1 MEKQMKCAKL
11 VEDLKRQIMSGEIR
25 PGDKISSE
33 NVLAKEYDIS
43 RQTVRKA
50 IDILRNEGFLYA
62 EHGRGTFCSDMI
74 KQEGNSGNIAVV
86 MTYLSDY
93 IFPHIIRGIDEELE
107 KEEYSILLKSTHN
120 YRKVEAKCLEEL
132 VKKNIDGLII
142 EPSKSQIAFKN
153 HDIFSMLERYRVPF
167 VFVQGVYHG
176 MEDKPY
182 VLLDDEKG
190 GYLITKHLIEL
201 GHKRIV
207 GVFKADDR
215 QGQNRHSGYVRALK
229 EAGIWYDPSLIIW
242 FHTEDMQSLPQEMIQ
257 EVVKREKVDA
267 VVSYNDRIAIQVIN
281 ALEEVGIR
289 IPEDISVTGF
299 DDSEFAKNLKV
310 PLTTIKHP
318 QRKIGEA
325 AAELLVKLMKGHAV
339 EEDKL
344 HIIME
349 PELVV
354 RESTRKI

>member
-93 IFPHIIRGIDEELE
+93 IFPYIIRGIDEVLE

-153 HDIFSMLERYRVPF
+153 HDIFLFLQIKFCQFFCPK
-167 VFVQGVYHG
+167 VFLWLQ
-176 MEDKPY
+176 
-182 VLLDDEKG
+182 
-190 GYLITKHLIEL
+190 
-201 GHKRIV
+201 
-207 GVFKADDR
+207 
-215 QGQNRHSGYVRALK
+215 
-229 EAGIWYDPSLIIW
+229 
-242 FHTEDMQSLPQEMIQ
+242 
-257 EVVKREKVDA
+257 
-267 VVSYNDRIAIQVIN
+267 
-281 ALEEVGIR
+281 
-289 IPEDISVTGF
+289 
-299 DDSEFAKNLKV
+299 
-310 PLTTIKHP
+310 
-318 QRKIGEA
+318 
-325 AAELLVKLMKGHAV
+325 
-339 EEDKL
+339 
-344 HIIME
+344 
-349 PELVV
+349 
-354 RESTRKI
+354 

>member
-93 IFPHIIRGIDEELE
+93 IFPHIIRGIDEVLE
-107 KEEYSILLKSTHN
+107 QEEYSILLKSTHN

-182 VLLDDEKG
+182 VLLDDEMG

-281 ALEEVGIR
+281 ALEEIGVR

-325 AAELLVKLMKGHAV
+325 AAELLIKLMKGYAV

-354 RESTRKI
+354 RDSTRKK

>member
-257 EVVKREKVDA
+257 EVVRREKVDA

-281 ALEEVGIR
+281 ALEGIGIR
-289 IPEDISVTGF
+289 IPEDVSVTGF
-299 DDSEFAKNLKV
+299 DDSEFAKNFKV

-325 AAELLVKLMKGHAV
+325 AAELLVKLMKGYTV

-354 RESTRKI
+354 RDSARQI

>member
-281 ALEEVGIR
+281 ALEGIGIR
-289 IPEDISVTGF
+289 IPEDVSVTGF
-299 DDSEFAKNLKV
+299 DDSEFAKNFKV

-325 AAELLVKLMKGHAV
+325 AAELLIKLMKGHPV
-339 EEDKL
+339 EEEKL

>member
-11 VEDLKRQIMSGEIR
+11 VDDLKRQIMSGEIR

-93 IFPHIIRGIDEELE
+93 IFPYIIRGIDEVLE

-215 QGQNRHSGYVRALK
+215 QGQNRHSGYVRALQ
-229 EAGIWYDPSLIIW
+229 EAGIWYDPSLVVW
-242 FHTEDMQSLPQEMIQ
+242 FHTEDMQSLPREMIQ
-257 EVVKREKVDA
+257 ELVKKEQVDA
-267 VVSYNDRIAIQVIN
+267 VVSYNDRIAIQIIN
-281 ALEEVGIR
+281 ALEEVGIS

-325 AAELLVKLMKGHAV
+325 AAELLIKLMKGYAV

-354 RESTRKI
+354 RDSTRKK

>member
-11 VEDLKRQIMSGEIR
+11 VDDLKRQIMSGEIR

-93 IFPHIIRGIDEELE
+93 IFPYIIRGIDEVLE

-190 GYLITKHLIEL
+190 GYLITKHLIDL
-201 GHKRIV
+201 GHRRIV

-215 QGQNRHSGYVRALK
+215 QGQNRHSGYVRALQ
-229 EAGIWYDPSLIIW
+229 EAGIWYDPSLVVW
-242 FHTEDMQSLPQEMIQ
+242 FHTEDMQSLPREMIQ
-257 EVVKREKVDA
+257 ELVKKEQVDA
-267 VVSYNDRIAIQVIN
+267 VVSYNDRIAIQVVN
-281 ALEEVGIR
+281 ALEEVGIN

-299 DDSEFAKNLKV
+299 DDSEFAKNLRV

-325 AAELLVKLMKGHAV
+325 AAELLIKLMKGYAV

-354 RESTRKI
+354 RDSTRKK

>member
-62 EHGRGTFCSDMI
+62 EHGRGTFCSDMV

-93 IFPHIIRGIDEELE
+93 IFPYIIQGIDEILE

-153 HDIFSMLERYRVPF
+153 HDIFAMLERYHVPF

-176 MEDKPY
+176 MEDRPY

-201 GHKRIV
+201 GHRKIV
-207 GVFKADDR
+207 GIFKADDR
-215 QGQNRHSGYVRALK
+215 QGQNRHTGFVKALQ
-229 EAGIWYDPSLIIW
+229 EAGIWYDPSMVVW
-242 FHTEDMQSLPQEMIQ
+242 YHTEDMNTLPYEMIQ
-257 EVVKREKVDA
+257 TIVVDKQVDA
-267 VVSYNDRIAIQVIN
+267 VVTYNDRVAIDVIN
-281 ALEEVGIR
+281 ALEDRGLRV
-289 IPEDISVTGF
+289 PEDISVTGF
-299 DDSEFAKNLKV
+299 DDSGFAKNFKV
-310 PLTTIKHP
+310 PLTSIKHP
-318 QRKIGEA
+318 QRKLGEA
-325 AAELLVKLMKGHAV
+325 AAELLIKLMKGYAV
-339 EEDKL
+339 EEDKM
-344 HIIME
+344 HIVME
-349 PELVV
+349 PELVI
-354 RESTRKI
+354 RESTRKK

>member
-93 IFPHIIRGIDEELE
+93 IFPYIIRGIDEVLE

-176 MEDKPY
+176 MDDKPY

-215 QGQNRHSGYVRALK
+215 QGQNRHSGYVRALQ
-229 EAGIWYDPSLIIW
+229 EAGIWYDPSLVVW

-257 EVVKREKVDA
+257 EIVSKEQIDA
-267 VVSYNDRIAIQVIN
+267 VVSYNDRIAIQIIN
-281 ALEEVGIR
+281 ALEEVGVN

-325 AAELLVKLMKGHAV
+325 AAELLIKLMKGYAV
-339 EEDKL
+339 EDDKL
-344 HIIME
+344 HIMME
-349 PELVV
+349 PELVI
-354 RESTRKI
+354 RDSTRRK

>member
-93 IFPHIIRGIDEELE
+93 IFPHIIRGIDEVLE
-107 KEEYSILLKSTHN
+107 QEEYSILLKSTHN

-242 FHTEDMQSLPQEMIQ
+242 FHTEDMHSLPQEMIQ
-257 EVVKREKVDA
+257 EVVRREKVDA
-267 VVSYNDRIAIQVIN
+267 VVAYNDRIAIQVIN
-281 ALEEVGIR
+281 ALEGVGIR
-289 IPEDISVTGF
+289 IPEDVSVTGF
-299 DDSEFAKNLKV
+299 DDSEFAKNFKV

-325 AAELLVKLMKGHAV
+325 AAELLIKLMKGHTV
-339 EEDKL
+339 EEEKL

>member
-207 GVFKADDR
+207 GVLKADDR

>member
-93 IFPHIIRGIDEELE
+93 IFPYIIRGIDEVLE
-107 KEEYSILLKSTHN
+107 EEEYSILLKSTHN

-229 EAGIWYDPSLIIW
+229 EAGIWYDPALVIW

-257 EVVKREKVDA
+257 EVVTKEKVDA

-325 AAELLVKLMKGHAV
+325 AAELLIKLIKGYAV

-354 RESTRKI
+354 RDSTRKK

>member
-11 VEDLKRQIMSGEIR
+11 VEDLKHQIMSGEIR

-33 NVLAKEYDIS
+33 NVLAREYDIS

-74 KQEGNSGNIAVV
+74 KQNGNSGNIAVV

-93 IFPHIIRGIDEELE
+93 IFPHIIRGIDEVLE

-132 VKKNIDGLII
+132 LKKNIDGLII

-153 HDIFSMLERYRVPF
+153 HDVFAMLERYHVPF

-190 GYLITKHLIEL
+190 GYLITKHLIEQ
-201 GHKRIV
+201 GHRRIA
-207 GVFKADDR
+207 GVFKSDDR
-215 QGQNRHSGYVRALK
+215 QGQNRHKGYVRALQ
-229 EAGIWYDPSLIIW
+229 EAGIWYDPALVVW
-242 FHTEDMQSLPQEMIQ
+242 YHTEDMYTLPYEMMQ
-257 EVVKREKVDA
+257 DMVHREQIDA
-267 VVSYNDRIAIQVIN
+267 VVAYNDRIAIDVIN
-281 ALEEVGIR
+281 ALEEEGLHV
-289 IPEDISVTGF
+289 PDDISVAGF
-299 DDSEFAKNLKV
+299 DDSEFAKNFKV
-310 PLTTIKHP
+310 PLTTICHP
-318 QRKIGEA
+318 QSKIGVV
-325 AAELLVKLMKGHAV
+325 AAELLIKLMKGYSV
-339 EEDKL
+339 DEDKM

-349 PELVV
+349 PELVI
-354 RESTRKI
+354 RNSTKKK